1 MQARFRAA
9 WLALCLCAAP
19 LRAADE
25 APAVRILRT
34 GGLKVESAALLVS
47 GEQGGSIH
55 VAVLPLLFPA
65 GGAGGKV
72 RVPIILEID
81 GPTLLKGNTGS
92 LLRIEICLYA
102 LSASGP
108 EAGGVQGSL
117 LETIEIDLSHSSGA
131 GAAVERSG
139 VQYAAELALP
149 PGDYSLRALVRNAL
163 TGEVGLRILNLAV
176 HDPAAGALL
185 LAPAFANPA
194 ADSWLAALSKSAQA
208 TPAALAD
215 GGLPAAQPVL
225 GVDQE
230 ARFELPLWKTRAPEA
245 LRVEIL
251 RPDGGRAAELPAK
264 IEARREAGG
273 LERLTVSFVPAD
285 LEPGRYLLR
294 ALVAGADAPA
304 AATPFVLLA
313 TGNEGKV
320 WAELIHPQ
328 GPQGPQGAPREAA
341 ASEPQPKRRR
351 LSAGP
356 VRKAYLD
363 ALHLLAA
370 GDEPAARQA
379 VAALEGSLLSGPDPS
394 MPEDVA
400 EIELGIAKD
409 LSAAAPQSLLPV
421 AILHAALYR
430 DSQQGPQLDRRPLVT
445 THAREMVFSLAAMVT
460 DRRDAARLLLGL
472 AAQLVRSAPPGLS
485 ERAFRQVLTFDEDDE
500 TALLN
505 LAVDA
510 ERHGRYPET
519 VSLLE
524 RLLRSHSAN
533 HADNAEAR
541 LRLAVNLRRLGK
553 PRDADK
559 LLAGLIQ
566 GPTAT
571 AESWVLALA
580 YQETGR
586 ALVAAGQLD
595 AAETLLREGLKRLPG
610 DEKLFIQLAGLF
622 DLRHDPAQA
631 RQVLAAF
638 KPPRGGSE
646 NPETAEAARNRYN
659 RMPYEAL
666 DRVRSDLVRS
676 LPDSLPSLA
685 AALQHKG
692 GP

>member
-1 MQARFRAA
+1 MRLRFLAA
-9 WLALCLCAAP
+9 LLGLCLGISP
-19 LRAADE
+19 LVADE
-25 APAVRILRT
+25 APAVRILKT

-55 VAVLPLLFPA
+55 VAVLPLLFPGI
-65 GGAGGKV
+65 GGMGGKV
-72 RVPIILEID
+72 RVPIVLEID
-81 GPTLLKGNTGS
+81 GATLLKGNTGN

-117 LETIEIDLSHSSGA
+117 LETIEIDLARA
-131 GAAVERSG
+131 GATVERSG

-149 PGDYSLRALVRNAL
+149 PGDYSLRALVRNAM

-185 LAPAFANPA
+185 LAPSFANPA
-194 ADSWLAALSKSAQA
+194 PDSWLAALSKSAQGS
-208 TPAALAD
+208 PAALAD

-230 ARFELPLWKTRAPEA
+230 ARFELPLWKTRAPEP

-251 RPDGGRAAELPAK
+251 RPDGGRAADLPAK
-264 IEARREAGG
+264 IESRREAGG
-273 LERLTVSFVPAD
+273 LDRLTVSFVPAG

-294 ALVAGADAPA
+294 ALAAGSDAPA
-304 AATPFVLLA
+304 LATPFVLLA

-320 WAELIHPQ
+320 WAELLHPQ
-328 GPQGPQGAPREAA
+328 GPQSVPREAGVP
-341 ASEPQPKRRR
+341 EPAEPKRRR
-351 LSAGP
+351 LSASP
-356 VRKAYLD
+356 VRKAYLE
-363 ALHLLAA
+363 ALRLLAA
-370 GDEPAARQA
+370 GDEPAARKA
-379 VAALEGSLLSGPDPS
+379 VAALEASLLTGPDPA

-409 LSAAAPQSLLPV
+409 LAAADPQSLLPLAV
-421 AILHAALYR
+421 LHASLYR
-430 DSQQGPQLDRRPLVT
+430 DTQQSPQQDRHPLVT
-445 THAREMVFSLAAMVT
+445 THAREMVFSLASLIA
-460 DRRDAARLLLGL
+460 DRRTAARLLLGL
-472 AAQLVRSAPPGLS
+472 AAQLVRTAPPGLS
-485 ERAFRQVLTFDEDDE
+485 ERAFRQVLTLDEDDE
-500 TALLN
+500 NDEAALLN

-524 RLLRSHSAN
+524 RLLRAHP
-533 HADNAEAR
+533 DQPEAR
-541 LRLAVNLRRLGK
+541 LRLAINLRRLGK

-566 GPTAT
+566 GPTA
-571 AESWVLALA
+571 ASEAMEPWVLALA
-580 YQETGR
+580 YHETGR

-595 AAETLLREGLKRLPG
+595 AAENVLREGLQRLPG
-610 DEKLFIQLAGLF
+610 DEKLLIELAGLF

-631 RQVLAAF
+631 RQILAAF
-638 KPPRGGSE
+638 KPPR
-646 NPETAEAARNRYN
+646 ETAEAARNRYN

-666 DRVRSDLVRS
+666 DQAWNDLLHS
-676 LPDSLPSLA
+676 LPEALPALD
-685 AALQHKG
+685 AALRHKG
-692 GP
+692 GS

>member
-1 MQARFRAA
+1 MRGRFRAA
-9 WLALCLCAAP
+9 WLGLCLCAAP
-19 LRAADE
+19 LAAAE
-25 APAVRILRT
+25 EVPAVRILRT
-34 GGLKVESAALLVS
+34 GGLKAESAALLVS

-55 VAVLPLLFPA
+55 VAVLPLLFPGSA
-65 GGAGGKV
+65 GKV
-72 RVPIILEID
+72 RIPIILEID
-81 GPTLLKGNTGS
+81 GATLLKGNTGNV
-92 LLRIEICLYA
+92 LRIEVCLYA
-102 LSASGP
+102 LAASGP

-117 LETIEIDLSHSSGA
+117 LETIEIDLA
-131 GAAVERSG
+131 RDATVRAAVERSG

-185 LAPAFANPA
+185 LAPSFANPA
-194 ADSWLAALSKSAQA
+194 ADSWLAALSKSAQGS
-208 TPAALAD
+208 PAALAD

-264 IEARREAGG
+264 IEARREFAG
-273 LERLTVSFVPAD
+273 LDRLTVSFTPAG
-285 LEPGRYLLR
+285 LEPGRYLIR
-294 ALVAGADAPA
+294 ALVSGSDAPA

-320 WAELIHPQ
+320 WAELLHPQ
-328 GPQGPQGAPREAA
+328 GPQSAPREASA
-341 ASEPQPKRRR
+341 DHPEPAQPKRRR
-351 LSAGP
+351 LTAGP

-370 GDEPAARQA
+370 GDEPAARKA
-379 VAALEGSLLSGPDPS
+379 VAALEVSLLAGTGSA

-400 EIELGIAKD
+400 DIELGVAKD
-409 LSAAAPQSLLPV
+409 LVGTAGAAAPQSLLPL
-421 AILHAALYR
+421 AILHTSLYR
-430 DSQQGPQLDRRPLVT
+430 DSQQDHRPLVT
-445 THAREMVFSLAAMVT
+445 THAREMVFSLASMVA
-460 DRRDAARLLLGL
+460 DRRDAARVLLAL

-485 ERAFRQVLTFDEDDE
+485 ERAFRQVLTFEEDNE
-500 TALLN
+500 AALLN

-519 VSLLE
+519 VSLCE
-524 RLLRSHSAN
+524 RLLRAHP
-533 HADNAEAR
+533 DNAEAR

-566 GPTAT
+566 GPAAT
-571 AESWVLALA
+571 TETWVLALA
-580 YQETGR
+580 YHETGR

-595 AAETLLREGLKRLPG
+595 AAESLLRAGLKRLPG
-610 DEKLFIQLAGLF
+610 DEKLLIELAGLF

-631 RQVLAAF
+631 RQLLAAF
-638 KPPRGGSE
+638 KPPR
-646 NPETAEAARNRYN
+646 ETAEAARNRYN
-659 RMPYEAL
+659 RMPYESL
-666 DRVRSDLVRS
+666 DQVWNDLVRS
-676 LPDSLPSLA
+676 LPEALPSLA

-692 GP
+692 P